1 MPNSIKANRLSQLAA
16 DQKLVDGIQQFLSQM
31 PSLPVG
37 GQDMTPAQIAQ
48 VLEARIDKGKAAAV
62 AADARTAAVKANRDE
77 RKATT
82 PVVQAFKRI
91 VLGMFLQAPDKL
103 GVFGLVPPKKGK
115 PTAAVKA
122 ATVVKAGATK
132 KARGPIGKNQRKKIT
147 GVTAAASA
155 ATAPVA
161 TPAATPPPTPA
172 PTPPTPAP
180 TPAARAPTPVAP
192 VRGPGGW
199 GAEAGTDGHRL
210 VAHTGGRRCA
220 VRPPVPGA

>member
-1 MPNSIKANRLSQLAA
+1 MVLPQLAA

-37 GQDMTPAQIAQ
+37 GEDMTPAQIMQ
-48 VLEARIDKGKAAAV
+48 VLEGRIDKGKAAAV
-62 AADARTAAVKANRDE
+62 AADARTTAVKADRDE
-77 RKATT
+77 RKATD

-91 VLGMFLQAPDKL
+91 VLGMFLQAPGKL

-147 GVTAAASA
+147 GATAAASA
-155 ATAPVA
+155 ATAPVT
-161 TPAATPPPTPA
+161 TPA
-172 PTPPTPAP
+172 
-180 TPAARAPTPVAP
+180 APTPVAP
-192 VRGPGGW
+192 AAAPT
-199 GAEAGTDGHRL
+199 AGMP
-210 VAHTGGRRCA
+210 
-220 VRPPVPGA
+220 RPPPTATASPPPPAGVPAPVTPAAVPGA